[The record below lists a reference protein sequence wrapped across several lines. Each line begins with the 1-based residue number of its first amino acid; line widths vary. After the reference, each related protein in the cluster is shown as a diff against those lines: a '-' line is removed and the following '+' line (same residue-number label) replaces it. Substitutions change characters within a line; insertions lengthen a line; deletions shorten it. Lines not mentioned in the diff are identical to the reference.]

1 MAGVKKQLDDDS
13 MPSAHGGIYRDGP
26 LKVEIVNIN
35 SSVPTSRGNKS
46 SNNINNNRVAST
58 TTSEPQLPPKPL
70 VVAVPREAGEYPVVQ
85 FHHGFTLQNHFYSQ
99 LMAHIASHGFI
110 VVAPQM
116 YTLSASSDATQEI
129 TEAASIL
136 NWLPNGLLSSLPNT
150 FSNHKPNF
158 SKLAL
163 AGHSRGGKVVF
174 GLALGLHPSDLR
186 YSALIALDPVDGM
199 GVNQQTQPP
208 ILTFTESSLKPGVPT
223 LLLGTGLGPIR
234 KNFLFPPCAPEGVSH
249 RAFFSDCGEPVFQ
262 FVAEKHG
269 HMDFLNDDCG
279 GAIGKLSS
287 FVCRNGPSR
296 LPMRRFSGGV
306 MVAFL
311 QGVLFGEGKSFEEA
325 LRRPELAPVPLE
337 MPKWKGELVA
347 PVLSR

>member
-1 MAGVKKQLDDDS
+1 
-13 MPSAHGGIYRDGP
+13 MPSAHGGIYKDGP
-26 LKVEIVNIN
+26 FKVEVVNIN
-35 SSVPTSRGNKS
+35 SSVTSRCKS
-46 SNNINNNRVAST
+46 SNNNNNRVT
-58 TTSEPQLPPKPL
+58 TTTTEPQLPPKPL
-70 VVAVPREAGEYPVVQ
+70 VVAVPVEAGEYPVVQ

-116 YTLSASSDATQEI
+116 YTYSGSDATQEI

-136 NWLPNGLLSSLPNT
+136 NWLPKGLLPSLPNT
-150 FSNHKPNF
+150 FFNHKPNF
-158 SKLAL
+158 TKVAL

-174 GLALGLHPSDLR
+174 GLALGLHPSHLR

-208 ILTFTESSLKPGVPT
+208 ILTFSESSLRTGVPI

-249 RAFFSDCGEPVFQ
+249 RAFFSDCEAPVYQ
-262 FVAEKHG
+262 LVASQHG

-311 QGVLFGEGKSFEEA
+311 QAALFGEGKSFEEA
-325 LRRPELAPVPLE
+325 LKMPELAPVPLE
-337 MPKWKGELVA
+337 QPKWKGEIFA
-347 PVLSR
+347 PALTK